1 MFEQE
6 QRYNIGAPTYRQ
18 PLLQAMKVFLMA
30 PFFRRPKFSAENAGP
45 GSSRCFKP
53 F

>member
-1 MFEQE
+1 MFKQE
-6 QRYNIGAPTYRQ
+6 QHYNTGAPTYRQ

-30 PFFRRPKFSAENAGP
+30 PFFRRPQNSEKNAGP
-45 GSSRCFKP
+45 GPLPYSRP